1 MILENVVRDTSASSD
16 VDVKRS
22 SNADADKSSSLI
34 VGMSACMV
42 ELQKL
47 VAVVAPSLAPVIL
60 TGETG
65 VGKDIVAQDIHRKSQ
80 RSGPFVAIN
89 CAAIPAELLESEL
102 FGYEKGAFTGADRAR
117 AGRFEMSN
125 GGTLFLDEVGD
136 MPLAL
141 QSKLLRT
148 LENYCVQRI
157 GGAREIKLDLRLI
170 CATHKN
176 VEAMVEDGRFR
187 ADLYYRL
194 AAFPIEVPPLSQRS
208 DDIPALLDAMT
219 AAYLDRQ
226 PEALAPRFT
235 PSAIEALKAHGWPGN
250 VRELRNV
257 LERAF
262 VLFAGREISGEHVTE
277 NLLRLRL
284 PGPSPKIELDA
295 LWEAAAIFDNTISEP
310 IDAKLRASPPAPEDF
325 RNWFLHHDEIDLRGF
340 VRDVEV
346 VLIEA
351 ALTAKSGLVS
361 HAADALKLRRTT
373 LIEKMKKLMIE
384 RPNAG

>member
-1 MILENVVRDTSASSD
+1 MA
-16 VDVKRS
+16 
-22 SNADADKSSSLI
+22 SLI
-34 VGMSACMV
+34 VGDAPSMI
-42 ELQKL
+42 ELKKL
-47 VAVVAPSLAPVIL
+47 TKIVATSLAPVML

-65 VGKDIVAQDIHRKSQ
+65 VGKDIVAQDIHRQSQ
-80 RSGPFVAIN
+80 RSGPFIAIN

-117 AGRFEMSN
+117 PGRFEMSN
-125 GGTLFLDEVGD
+125 GGTLFLDEIGD

-148 LENYCVQRI
+148 LENHCIQRI
-157 GGAREIKLDLRLI
+157 GGAREIKLDMRLI

-176 VEAMVEDGRFR
+176 VERMVEDGGFR

-194 AAFPIEVPPLSQRS
+194 ATFPIEVPPLSQRS
-208 DDIPALLDAMT
+208 EDIPALLDAMALT
-219 AAYLDRQ
+219 YLDRQ
-226 PEALAPRFT
+226 PGALAPSFSPT
-235 PSAIEALKAHGWPGN
+235 ALEALKAYAWPGN

-262 VLFAGREISGEHVTE
+262 VLFAGREVSGRNVTE

-284 PGPSPKIELDA
+284 PEQSTQSEIDA
-295 LWEAAAIFDNTISEP
+295 LWQAAATFDGEVPELVDTV
-310 IDAKLRASPPAPEDF
+310 ARTGPPAPEDF
-325 RNWFLHHDEIDLRGF
+325 RNWFRHHDEIDLRGF
-340 VRDVEV
+340 MRDVEV

-351 ALTAKSGLVS
+351 ALTAKDGLVS

-384 RPNAG
+384 RPNLG

>member
-1 MILENVVRDTSASSD
+1 MQELKQLVR
-16 VDVKRS
+16 
-22 SNADADKSSSLI
+22 
-34 VGMSACMV
+34 
-42 ELQKL
+42 
-47 VAVVAPSLAPVIL
+47 VVAPSLAPVMLI
-60 TGETG
+60 GETG
-65 VGKDIVAQDIHRKSQ
+65 VGKDIVAQDIHRQSQ
-80 RSGPFVAIN
+80 RDGSFVAVN

-117 AGRFEMSN
+117 QGRFELSN
-125 GGTLFLDEVGD
+125 GGTLFLDEIGD

-148 LENYCVQRI
+148 LENHCIQRI
-157 GGAREIKLDLRLI
+157 GGNREIKLDLRLI

-176 VEAMVEDGRFR
+176 VEKMVEEGQFR

-208 DDIPALLDAMT
+208 DDIPALIEVMT
-219 AAYLDRQ
+219 ASYLDRQ
-226 PEALAPRFT
+226 PTAMAPQF
-235 PSAIEALKAHGWPGN
+235 SANAFEALKAHTWPGN

-262 VLFAGREISGEHVTE
+262 ILFAGLEVSGRNVTE

-284 PGPSPKIELDA
+284 PEARAQEEIDA
-295 LWEAAAIFDNTISEP
+295 LWETTSTFASEIP
-310 IDAKLRASPPAPEDF
+310 DILDDAPRTAPPSPEDF
-325 RNWFLHHDEIDLRGF
+325 RDWFRYHDEIDLRGF
-340 VRDVEV
+340 IRDVEV

-351 ALTAKSGLVS
+351 ALSAKDGLVS

-373 LIEKMKKLMIE
+373 LIEKMKKLTIE
-384 RPNAG
+384 RPNLG

>member
-1 MILENVVRDTSASSD
+1 MQEI
-16 VDVKRS
+16 KR
-22 SNADADKSSSLI
+22 
-34 VGMSACMV
+34 
-42 ELQKL
+42 L
-47 VAVVAPSLAPVIL
+47 VSVVAPSLAPVLL

-65 VGKDIVAQDIHRKSQ
+65 VGKDVVAREIHQLSR
-80 RSGPFVAIN
+80 RNGPFVAIN

-117 AGRFEMSN
+117 PGRFEMSN

-141 QSKLLRT
+141 QSKLLRA
-148 LENYCVQRI
+148 LENHHIQRI
-157 GGAREIKLDLRLI
+157 GGIHEIKLDLRLV
-170 CATHKN
+170 CATHQKVN
-176 VEAMVEDGRFR
+176 QMVDDGRFR

-208 DDIPALLDAMT
+208 DDIPALLEALT
-219 AAYLDRQ
+219 TSYLERQ
-226 PEALAPRFT
+226 PEATPPRFS
-235 PSAIEALKAHGWPGN
+235 PAALEALKLHAWPGN

-262 VLFAGREISGEHVTE
+262 VLFAGREISGRHVTE
-277 NLLRLRL
+277 NLFRLRL
-284 PGPSPKIELDA
+284 PGPNAQAEIDA
-295 LWEAAAIFDNTISEP
+295 LWEATAFEGMLQAFPETTG
-310 IDAKLRASPPAPEDF
+310 RTVPPAPEDF
-325 RNWFLHHDEIDLRGF
+325 RDWFAHHGEIDLRGF
-340 VRDVEV
+340 IRDVEV

-351 ALTAKSGLVS
+351 ALTAKGGLVS

-384 RPNAG
+384 RPNTF

>member
-1 MILENVVRDTSASSD
+1 MKVETVPKDTASD
-16 VDVKRS
+16 VRGDGQAHV
-22 SNADADKSSSLI
+22 SLI
-34 VGMSACMV
+34 VGEAPRMV
-42 ELQKL
+42 ELKKL
-47 VAVVAPSLAPVIL
+47 VKIVAPSLAPVML

-65 VGKDIVAQDIHRKSQ
+65 VGKDIVAQDIHRQSQ
-80 RSGPFVAIN
+80 RSGPFIAIN

-117 AGRFEMSN
+117 PGRFELSN

-148 LENYCVQRI
+148 LENYCIQRI
-157 GGAREIKLDLRLI
+157 GGAREIKLDLRLV

-176 VEAMVEDGRFR
+176 VEKMVEDGRFR
-187 ADLYYRL
+187 ADLFYRL

-208 DDIPALLDAMT
+208 SDIPALLEVMMAS
-219 AAYLDRQ
+219 YIERQ
-226 PEALAPRFT
+226 PGSIAPRFS
-235 PSAIEALKAHGWPGN
+235 PSAIEALKMHSWPGN

-262 VLFAGREISGEHVTE
+262 VLFAGREVSGRNVTE

-284 PGPSPKIELDA
+284 PEPTAQHEIDA
-295 LWEAAAIFDNTISEP
+295 LWQATAAFEGEVSDLLDTQTQTA
-310 IDAKLRASPPAPEDF
+310 PPAPEDF
-325 RNWFLHHDEIDLRGF
+325 RNWFRHHDEIDLRGF
-340 VRDVEV
+340 IRDVEV

-351 ALTAKSGLVS
+351 ALTAKEGLVS

>member
-1 MILENVVRDTSASSD
+1 MISENVVRDTSVS
-16 VDVKRS
+16 VHVETKRS
-22 SNADADKSSSLI
+22 YKPDADTTSSLI
-34 VGMSACMV
+34 VGTSASMV
-42 ELQKL
+42 ELKQL
-47 VAVVAPSLAPVIL
+47 VAIVAPSLAPVIL

-65 VGKDIVAQDIHRKSQ
+65 VGKDIVAQDIHRQSL
-80 RSGPFVAIN
+80 RGGPFIAIN

-125 GGTLFLDEVGD
+125 GGTLFLDELGD

-148 LENYCVQRI
+148 LENHCIQRI
-157 GGAREIKLDLRLI
+157 GGAREIRLDLRLI

-176 VEAMVEDGRFR
+176 VEKMVEDGRFR

-208 DDIPALLDAMT
+208 DDIPALLKAMT
-219 AAYLDRQ
+219 ASYLDRQ
-226 PEALAPRFT
+226 PDAMAPQFA
-235 PSAIEALKAHGWPGN
+235 PSAIEALKSYGWPGN

-262 VLFAGREISGEHVTE
+262 VLFAGREVSGQHVIE

-284 PGPSPKIELDA
+284 PGPSPKAELDA
-295 LWEAAAIFDNTISEP
+295 LWEAAAIFDSPVSEP
-310 IDAKLRASPPAPEDF
+310 VEEKARMTPPAPEDF
-325 RNWFLHHDEIDLRGF
+325 RTWFLHHDEIDLRGF
-340 VRDVEV
+340 VRDIEV

-351 ALTAKSGLVS
+351 ALTAKAGLVS

-384 RPNAG
+384 RPNVG

>member
-1 MILENVVRDTSASSD
+1 MRVETVVKDTESYSRAEE
-16 VDVKRS
+16 KGL
-22 SNADADKSSSLI
+22 SSLI
-34 VGMSACMV
+34 VGNSASMV
-42 ELQKL
+42 ELKKL
-47 VAVVAPSLAPVIL
+47 VAIVAPSLAPVIL

-65 VGKDIVAQDIHRKSQ
+65 VGKDIVAQDIHRQSK

-117 AGRFEMSN
+117 TGRFEMSN

-148 LENYCVQRI
+148 LENHCIQRI

-176 VEAMVEDGRFR
+176 VEKMVEDGRFR

-208 DDIPALLDAMT
+208 DDIPALLAAMT
-219 AAYLDRQ
+219 ASYLERQ
-226 PEALAPRFT
+226 PEAIAPQFA
-235 PSAIEALKAHGWPGN
+235 PSAIEALKSYGWPGN

-262 VLFAGREISGEHVTE
+262 VLFAGREVSGTHVTE

-284 PGPSPKIELDA
+284 PGPSPKAELDA
-295 LWEAAAIFDNTISEP
+295 LWEASAMFENAVDEP
-310 IDAKLRASPPAPEDF
+310 PEEEHRKSPPAPEDF
-325 RNWFLHHDEIDLRGF
+325 RNWFLHYDEIDLRGF

>member
-1 MILENVVRDTSASSD
+1 MRVETVVKDTESYSRAEE
-16 VDVKRS
+16 KGL
-22 SNADADKSSSLI
+22 SSLI
-34 VGMSACMV
+34 VGNSASMV
-42 ELQKL
+42 ELKKL
-47 VAVVAPSLAPVIL
+47 VAIVAPSLAPVIL

-65 VGKDIVAQDIHRKSQ
+65 VGKDIVAQDIHRQSK

-148 LENYCVQRI
+148 LENHCIQRI

-176 VEAMVEDGRFR
+176 VEKMVEDGRFR

-208 DDIPALLDAMT
+208 DDIPALLAAMT
-219 AAYLDRQ
+219 ASYLERQ
-226 PEALAPRFT
+226 PEAIAPQFA
-235 PSAIEALKAHGWPGN
+235 PSAIEALKSYGWPGN

-262 VLFAGREISGEHVTE
+262 VLFAGREVSGTHVTE

-284 PGPSPKIELDA
+284 PGPSPKAELDA
-295 LWEAAAIFDNTISEP
+295 LWEASAMFENAVDEP
-310 IDAKLRASPPAPEDF
+310 PEEEHRKSPPAPEDF
-325 RNWFLHHDEIDLRGF
+325 RNWFLHYDEIDLRGF

>member
-1 MILENVVRDTSASSD
+1 MKVETVVKDTASQSRGD
-16 VDVKRS
+16 GQS
-22 SNADADKSSSLI
+22 FASLI
-34 VGMSACMV
+34 VGESPRML
-42 ELQKL
+42 ELKKL
-47 VAVVAPSLAPVIL
+47 VKIVAPSLAPVML

-65 VGKDIVAQDIHRKSQ
+65 VGKDIVAQDIHRQSQ
-80 RSGPFVAIN
+80 RSGPFIAIN

-117 AGRFEMSN
+117 PGRFELSN

-157 GGAREIKLDLRLI
+157 GGAREIKLDLRLV

-176 VEAMVEDGRFR
+176 VEKMVEDGRFR

-194 AAFPIEVPPLSQRS
+194 AAFPIEVPALSQRS
-208 DDIPALLDAMT
+208 EDIPALLDAMM

-226 PEALAPRFT
+226 PTAIAPSFSAT
-235 PSAIEALKAHGWPGN
+235 AIEALKAHSWPGN

-262 VLFAGREISGEHVTE
+262 VLFGGREVSGRNVAE

-284 PGPSPKIELDA
+284 PEPTAQQEIDA
-295 LWEAAAIFDNTISEP
+295 LWEATAGFEGTVSDLLEAPPRT
-310 IDAKLRASPPAPEDF
+310 APPAPEDF
-325 RNWFLHHDEIDLRGF
+325 RNWFRHHDEIDLRGF
-340 VRDVEV
+340 IRDVEV

-351 ALTAKSGLVS
+351 ALTAKDGLVS

>member
-1 MILENVVRDTSASSD
+1 
-16 VDVKRS
+16 
-22 SNADADKSSSLI
+22 
-34 VGMSACMV
+34 MV
-42 ELQKL
+42 ELKKL
-47 VAVVAPSLAPVIL
+47 VTIVAPSLAPVIL

-65 VGKDIVAQDIHRKSQ
+65 VGKDIVAQDIHRQSM
-80 RSGPFVAIN
+80 RTGPFVAIN

-148 LENYCVQRI
+148 LENHCIQRI
-157 GGAREIKLDLRLI
+157 GGAHEIKLDLRLI

-176 VEAMVEDGRFR
+176 VENMVEDGRFR

-194 AAFPIEVPPLSQRS
+194 AAFPIEVPPLSERS

-219 AAYLDRQ
+219 LTYLDRQ
-226 PEALAPRFT
+226 PEAAAPHFA
-235 PSAIEALKAHGWPGN
+235 PSAIAALKAYAWPGN

-262 VLFAGREISGEHVTE
+262 VLFAGREVSGQHITE

-284 PGPSPKIELDA
+284 PGPSPKAELDA
-295 LWEAAAIFDNTISEP
+295 LWEAAAMFENAADDLPE
-310 IDAKLRASPPAPEDF
+310 DLLQKSPPAPEDF